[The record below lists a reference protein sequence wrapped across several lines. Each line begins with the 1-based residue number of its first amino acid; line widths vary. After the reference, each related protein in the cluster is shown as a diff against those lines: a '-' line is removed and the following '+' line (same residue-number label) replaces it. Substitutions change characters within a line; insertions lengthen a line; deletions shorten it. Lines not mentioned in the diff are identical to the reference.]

1 MHKYLKCDVHEQRN
15 AAEDEREGNIDI
27 ASDAVP
33 KLAAALYAAGVY
45 RIHKLAFFHHIKPR
59 HSASVAP
66 MGMMYIETRSIHGPH
81 LEMAQC
87 RCRSR
92 GTERT
97 EGQAALAK
105 STSIPAGTIIFRLR
119 MII

>member
-81 LEMAQC
+81 LEMGSMPMPKPRHRKQVG
-87 RCRSR
+87 R
-92 GTERT
+92 
-97 EGQAALAK
+97 QQ
-105 STSIPAGTIIFRLR
+105 
-119 MII
+119 